1 MKFQS
6 PKTRSLKV
14 LKFLN
19 YSKIYQED
27 QLLAIS
33 GLQHIAFCERQ
44 WALIHIEQQWD
55 ENLRTAEGRVLHERV
70 HDPDYKTY
78 KPGAIVVRGMTLQSL
93 RLGLYG
99 VADVVE
105 FVEQQGGV
113 GISLPN
119 RTGLYL
125 PRPVEY
131 KRGKSK
137 QGDYDRIQLCAQAM
151 CLEEMLNCHIEEGD
165 LYYGETRRRETVKL
179 DTELRDEVTELSQHM
194 HKLHDEGIT
203 PKPDMKLSVC
213 KSCSMV
219 NVCMPRIRLKTS
231 VQSYWNEAL
240 EEL

>member
-1 MKFQS
+1 MRSLS
-6 PKTRSLKV
+6 PKTIFRKV
-14 LKFLN
+14 LRFLN
-19 YSKIYQED
+19 YSKIYPED
-27 QLLAIS
+27 ELLAIS

-78 KPGAIVVRGMTLQSL
+78 KPGTVVVRGMPLQSFS
-93 RLGLYG
+93 LGLYG

-105 FVEQQGGV
+105 FIEQQR
-113 GISLPN
+113 GIGIPLPN
-119 RTGLYL
+119 RDGLYL

-137 QGDYDRIQLCAQAM
+137 KGDYDRIQLCAQAM
-151 CLEEMLNCHIEEGD
+151 CLEEMLHCDVAEAD

-179 DTELRDEVTELSQHM
+179 ETVLRDEVTELSRHM
-194 HKLHDEGIT
+194 HKLHSEGIT
-203 PKPDMKLSVC
+203 PKPAMKLSVC

-219 NVCMPRIRLKTS
+219 DVCMPKMRLKSS
-231 VQSYWNEAL
+231 VQNYWTDAL
-240 EEL
+240 KEL